1 MSSATARAH
10 RGQSGEAHARAWLE
24 GQGYRHVESNWR
36 CPGGELDLIMVDG
49 DELVFVEVKTRSGER
64 FGRAAES
71 ITSGKARRVIGAA
84 EQFIASCSSWQ
95 EMIWRCDIVGV
106 TIDLRTGSAHIDHV
120 KNALIVG

>member
-1 MSSATARAH
+1 
-10 RGQSGEAHARAWLE
+10 
-24 GQGYRHVESNWR
+24 
-36 CPGGELDLIMVDG
+36 MVDG

-71 ITSGKARRVIGAA
+71 ITPGKARRVIGAA
-84 EQFIASCSSWQ
+84 EQFIASCPSCQ

-106 TIDLRTGSAHIDHV
+106 TIDTRTGSAHIDHV